1 MSVIICVC
9 NAVSEKQI
17 REAIRG
23 GASSIGDLRAQTGCA
38 TNCGSCVDMAISL
51 LDEHRSEGPG
61 HALDILN
68 LHNLSPA

>member
-1 MSVIICVC
+1 MIICVC

-23 GASSIGDLRAQTGCA
+23 GASSIGDLRAATGCG
-38 TNCGSCVDMAISL
+38 TNCGSCVETAVSL
-51 LDEHRSEGPG
+51 IDQHLEEANSS
-61 HALDILN
+61 ALDVLN

>member
-1 MSVIICVC
+1 MIICVC

-23 GASSIGDLRAQTGCA
+23 GASSIGDLRAQTGCG
-38 TNCGSCVDMAISL
+38 TNCGSCVETAISL
-51 LDEHRSEGPG
+51 LDEHRGEDSGS
-61 HALDILN
+61 ALDVLN